1 MGFGANGPIEPGV
14 VDLSTLTAERDSD
27 SETPPGKGA
36 SYLAGHPAV
45 LMQLHGGGA
54 SSEDYASFAEVF
66 ADYAR
71 SRIRGIGAAQYDNG
85 KGQKYESL
93 DFEDVAVELLDELA
107 DVQNYLATL
116 AIKVLAIT
124 GKGVTFNELV
134 ALVEGEATNE

>member
-54 SSEDYASFAEVF
+54 SSEDYASFAEAF

>member
-54 SSEDYASFAEVF
+54 SSEDYASFAEAF

-93 DFEDVAVELLDELA
+93 DFEDVVVELLDELA

-116 AIKVLAIT
+116 AIKVLTIT
-124 GKGVTFNELV
+124 GKGVTFNDLV
-134 ALVEGEATNE
+134 ALVEGEATDE